1 MFCLNMFVQSHL
13 TAQQFITTVFI
24 SVISQTFHSIKRE
37 REKEINF
44 HRVSPKR
51 TQTESQL
58 SHLIL
63 QIHLLTGCTRVLLLT
78 AQQQLNENGVF
89 KFQRSPF

>member
-1 MFCLNMFVQSHL
+1 MFVQSHL
-13 TAQQFITTVFI
+13 TAQQFITAVF
-24 SVISQTFHSIKRE
+24 SFLLLVRLSTPSRE
-37 REKEINF
+37 RERERLTSTEFQRERRLKAN
-44 HRVSPKR
+44 S
-51 TQTESQL
+51 QT
-58 SHLIL
+58 HLIL

>member
-1 MFCLNMFVQSHL
+1 MQSHL
-13 TAQQFITTVFI
+13 TAQQFITAVF
-24 SVISQTFHSIKRE
+24 SFLLLVRLSTPSRE
-37 REKEINF
+37 RERERLTSTEFQRERRLKAN
-44 HRVSPKR
+44 S
-51 TQTESQL
+51 QTR
-58 SHLIL
+58 LIL

>member
-13 TAQQFITTVFI
+13 TAQQFITAVF
-24 SVISQTFHSIKRE
+24 SFLLLVRLSIPSRE
-37 REKEINF
+37 RERLTSTEFQRERRLKAN
-44 HRVSPKR
+44 S
-51 TQTESQL
+51 QT
-58 SHLIL
+58 HLIL